1 MLLRTDMG
9 STTCKDEQMIAIMG
23 MKMPEN
29 CASCPCLYTD
39 FEGWHCDQRTDR
51 CFQAGSDPGQCEGI
65 GEYILHRR
73 GTWKN

>member
-39 FEGWHCDQRTDR
+39 FEGWHCGTPVGKDKKICQDSLYFPQRPKWCPLIEVNND
-51 CFQAGSDPGQCEGI
+51 
-65 GEYILHRR
+65 
-73 GTWKN
+73 